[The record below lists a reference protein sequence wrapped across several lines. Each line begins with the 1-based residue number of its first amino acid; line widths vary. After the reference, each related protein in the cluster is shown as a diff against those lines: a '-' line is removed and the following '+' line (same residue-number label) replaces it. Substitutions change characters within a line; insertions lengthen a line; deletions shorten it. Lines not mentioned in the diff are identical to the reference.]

1 MHTEQLMRKPR
12 RAQAAVAVHDS
23 IGEQNVHMLNA
34 LALVRCCVGRL
45 VREGF
50 TVISVNI
57 EQRKPVLWI
66 QRCARCDDLNGAA
79 MISRRDAV
87 GAESIMVAP
96 LDGCQVQ
103 WRVGWH

>member
-1 MHTEQLMRKPR
+1 MQAEQLMRKPR
-12 RAQAAVAVHDS
+12 RAQAAVAVHDT

-50 TVISVNI
+50 TVISINI
-57 EQRKPVLWI
+57 EQRKPVIWI
-66 QRCARCDDLNGAA
+66 QCCARCDELKGAA
-79 MISRRDAV
+79 MISRPAAF
-87 GAESIMVAP
+87 GTENIMVAL

>member
-1 MHTEQLMRKPR
+1 MRTGQLTRMSR
-12 RAQAAVAVHDS
+12 RPQMDAADLEP

-45 VREGF
+45 VRDGF
-50 TVISVNI
+50 TVVSIHI
-57 EQRKPVLWI
+57 EQRKPVIWI
-66 QRCARCDDLNGAA
+66 QRCALCNELNGAA
-79 MISRRDAV
+79 MISRPAV
-87 GAESIMVAP
+87 GGTENIMVAP

>member
-1 MHTEQLMRKPR
+1 MRTGQLMRMTRKPR
-12 RAQAAVAVHDS
+12 LDATDLDP

-45 VREGF
+45 VRDGF
-50 TVISVNI
+50 TVISIHI
-57 EQRKPVLWI
+57 EQFKPVIWI
-66 QRCARCDDLNGAA
+66 QRSARCDELNGAA
-79 MISRRDAV
+79 MISRAAAF
-87 GAESIMVAP
+87 GTENIMVAP